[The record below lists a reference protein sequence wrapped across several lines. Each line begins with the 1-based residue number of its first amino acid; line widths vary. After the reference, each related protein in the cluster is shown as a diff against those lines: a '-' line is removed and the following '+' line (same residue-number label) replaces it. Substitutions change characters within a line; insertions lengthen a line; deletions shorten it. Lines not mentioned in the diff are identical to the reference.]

1 MGGGVL
7 SRHWRG
13 FTWWFQAGTEE
24 GETEMMIKHK
34 INTFQQKNITTAKR
48 HKPPPLLTFSA
59 LSIERQIQIHKYGNI
74 QIHIVCSS
82 ALFLTIHISNLY
94 LSFYLAP
101 IIWFVFVFVF
111 VFMWLETVL
120 QIVGAFMPTI
130 HIFDSNLYFTAATY
144 LLVLLSQDFLLYTIK
159 PLLLTIVLHF
169 DGFKIILVK
178 IWEIWW
184 LIVDTLA
191 QVMSTSP
198 KSKSISHLMV
208 IIQRWNQLNCHV
220 MNV

>member
-1 MGGGVL
+1 M
-7 SRHWRG
+7 
-13 FTWWFQAGTEE
+13 
-24 GETEMMIKHK
+24 
-34 INTFQQKNITTAKR
+34 
-48 HKPPPLLTFSA
+48 
-59 LSIERQIQIHKYGNI
+59 
-74 QIHIVCSS
+74 
-82 ALFLTIHISNLY
+82 
-94 LSFYLAP
+94 
-101 IIWFVFVFVF
+101 
-111 VFMWLETVL
+111 

-159 PLLLTIVLHF
+159 PFLLTIVLHL

-178 IWEIWW
+178 RWEIWW

-220 MNV
+220 LNV